1 MQGLHR
7 VVTDQV
13 HWVVSSMPLLMPAAA
28 SMASSEKLKAKMSSS
43 SWGNCMVV
51 WFIGVVLSGCGWL
64 VDFYCL
70 S

>member
-43 SWGNCMVV
+43 SWGSWMV
-51 WFIGVVLSGCGWL
+51 WFIGVVLSGYGL
-64 VDFYCL
+64 MVDFYCL